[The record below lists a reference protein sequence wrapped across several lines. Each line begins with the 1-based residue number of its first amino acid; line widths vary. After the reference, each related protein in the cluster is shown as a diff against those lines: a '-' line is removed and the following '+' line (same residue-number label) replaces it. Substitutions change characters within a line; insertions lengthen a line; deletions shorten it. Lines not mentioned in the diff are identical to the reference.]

1 MGRFDSWLQRLSGA
15 DAGANADAGAQASAE
30 SQPAPSGL
38 LPYEP
43 IQPQGIPRS
52 AWLWLGGLLVCVLLM
67 LWMVARANDHRD
79 DAAAEPLASELA
91 ANSPRS
97 DVLRSSPEAPSW
109 QGDGNAHEVVDPP
122 AGLDSTTSGGSLP
135 AIPPLPRQQSMPEPM
150 AAWPPVP
157 AAAMSAPML
166 AVSLP
171 ATPMPER
178 DLDSRRGGVVIE
190 SGGAASGDLVGRY
203 LQAMTATTG
212 PTANQLEPAG
222 NMGSDRAV
230 VGGQAMPSAAQFVHQ
245 DPNSLLPAG
254 TLIPCALEGA
264 IDTQIDGPVTCLV
277 TMPVRSLSG
286 TRVLLDRGARL
297 YGRYRSVDLRN
308 ARLAVEWTRL
318 LTASGWSVQ
327 LAASSMDPHGNAGLP
342 GERIDHW
349 PRRIGSAL
357 IVSLLGDAFQWAAAK
372 EGPRTSTQ
380 AGWGGVV
387 EQPYQSQTA
396 EALKELAGQATQAS
410 GEVRPTLRIRAG
422 EPLLVAL
429 DRDLDFRDL
438 LAR

>member
-1 MGRFDSWLQRLSGA
+1 MARFDSWLQRLSGTPSKEA
-15 DAGANADAGAQASAE
+15 TDPP
-30 SQPAPSGL
+30 PAPSGV

-43 IQPQGIPRS
+43 IQTQGIPRS
-52 AWLWLGGLLVCVLLM
+52 AWLWLGGLLICVLLM
-67 LWMVARANDHRD
+67 LWMVARANDDRD
-79 DAAAEPLASELA
+79 DDASEPSVSELA
-91 ANSPRS
+91 ASS
-97 DVLRSSPEAPSW
+97 SAGLVRSSPEAPSW
-109 QGDGNAHEVVDPP
+109 QSDRTSHGVADPVAAP
-122 AGLDSTTSGGSLP
+122 SDSSSGGSLP
-135 AIPPLPRQQSMPEPM
+135 PIPPLPRQQPMPEPM
-150 AAWPPVP
+150 APWPAVPSDAMPTPALASPMP
-157 AAAMSAPML
+157 AAP
-166 AVSLP
+166 V
-171 ATPMPER
+171 PER
-178 DLDSRRGGVVIE
+178 DLDSRRSGVVME
-190 SGGAASGDLVGRY
+190 SGATTSGDLVGRY
-203 LQAMTATTG
+203 LQAMAATNSPAAA
-212 PTANQLEPAG
+212 PTEPA
-222 NMGSDRAV
+222 SAADRAV
-230 VGGQAMPSAAQFVHQ
+230 VGTQPMPSAARFVHQ

-318 LTASGWSVQ
+318 LTATGWSVQ
-327 LAASSMDPHGNAGLP
+327 LAATSMDLHGNAGLP

-372 EGPRTSTQ
+372 EGPRTATQ

-438 LAR
+438 LAP

>member
-1 MGRFDSWLQRLSGA
+1 M
-15 DAGANADAGAQASAE
+15 
-30 SQPAPSGL
+30 
-38 LPYEP
+38 
-43 IQPQGIPRS
+43 
-52 AWLWLGGLLVCVLLM
+52 
-67 LWMVARANDHRD
+67 
-79 DAAAEPLASELA
+79 
-91 ANSPRS
+91 
-97 DVLRSSPEAPSW
+97 
-109 QGDGNAHEVVDPP
+109 
-122 AGLDSTTSGGSLP
+122 
-135 AIPPLPRQQSMPEPM
+135 
-150 AAWPPVP
+150 
-157 AAAMSAPML
+157 
-166 AVSLP
+166 
-171 ATPMPER
+171 
-178 DLDSRRGGVVIE
+178 
-190 SGGAASGDLVGRY
+190 
-203 LQAMTATTG
+203 
-212 PTANQLEPAG
+212 
-222 NMGSDRAV
+222 
-230 VGGQAMPSAAQFVHQ
+230 
-245 DPNSLLPAG
+245 
-254 TLIPCALEGA
+254 
-264 IDTQIDGPVTCLV
+264 
-277 TMPVRSLSG
+277 
-286 TRVLLDRGARL
+286 DRGARL

-327 LAASSMDPHGNAGLP
+327 LAASSMDPRGNAGLP
-342 GERIDHW
+342 GQRIDHW